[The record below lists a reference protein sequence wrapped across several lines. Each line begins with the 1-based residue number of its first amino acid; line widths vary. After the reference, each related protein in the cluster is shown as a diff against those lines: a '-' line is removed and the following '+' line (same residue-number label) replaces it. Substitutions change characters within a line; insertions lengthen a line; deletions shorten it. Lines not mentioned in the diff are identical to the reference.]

1 MGLKALSNAISQL
14 RVSLVLACLRL
25 SSNVSQLLRRHVVLF
40 LFFQVQV
47 TDKVDNI
54 AQLSSIGLFC
64 SPPGKWTRV
73 GNLCLH
79 WKIQTWATKQLNKLP
94 RFGKFRSHFPFFM
107 VDPLSTTR
115 TKFATL
121 KGRGAHVEDEAIM
134 VVSMP
139 AVHPLHVGGGL
150 LVVHRVGWVGWKQTL
165 SAYLSKKL
173 CSVKCILT

>member
-1 MGLKALSNAISQL
+1 
-14 RVSLVLACLRL
+14 
-25 SSNVSQLLRRHVVLF
+25 
-40 LFFQVQV
+40 
-47 TDKVDNI
+47 
-54 AQLSSIGLFC
+54 
-64 SPPGKWTRV
+64 
-73 GNLCLH
+73 
-79 WKIQTWATKQLNKLP
+79 
-94 RFGKFRSHFPFFM
+94 M

-134 VVSMP
+134 VVSVP

-173 CSVKCILT
+173 CSVKCSFT

>member
-1 MGLKALSNAISQL
+1 
-14 RVSLVLACLRL
+14 
-25 SSNVSQLLRRHVVLF
+25 
-40 LFFQVQV
+40 
-47 TDKVDNI
+47 
-54 AQLSSIGLFC
+54 
-64 SPPGKWTRV
+64 
-73 GNLCLH
+73 
-79 WKIQTWATKQLNKLP
+79 
-94 RFGKFRSHFPFFM
+94 M

-134 VVSMP
+134 VVSVP

-173 CSVKCILT
+173 CSVKCFLTYPTVYLARLDWVSLNACYKESNSSLEAWSGRKWRRVRLWFFGSFNASPSQLFGVFNKPGAEHSWEVAV